1 MVFSQLL
8 MTQRSL
14 FCVTVNMGKDITIFL
29 SPRSVQLSSF
39 QRYQASHPQDKKTF
53 LHIWAGWGA
62 GAGSKRLLCPFQR
75 NLVHRVSV

>member
-8 MTQRSL
+8 MTQRSP

-29 SPRSVQLSSF
+29 SKVGPTF
-39 QRYQASHPQDKKTF
+39 QFSAVSGIPSQDKKTF
-53 LHIWAGWGA
+53 LHIWAVRGGGGKQTA
-62 GAGSKRLLCPFQR
+62 ALSFQR